1 MRGSLFMR
9 RILLLLWLGILLVCN
24 PLLMVGNGRILYTL
38 YAYDS
43 AEEEGLGWDREGC
56 VEEEGVEVQGCC

>member
-1 MRGSLFMR
+1 MLGNLFMQ

-24 PLLMVGNGRILYTL
+24 PLLMVGNGRVLYTL

-43 AEEEGLGWDREGC
+43 AEEEGLG
-56 VEEEGVEVQGCC
+56 